1 MPEYSMKES
10 QNPLIIPAA
19 LLLTALPYAAAF
31 YHNEQLCKEDPAVC
45 AVYEQK
51 YNIEQHNFD
60 LTGALEHG
68 MTKLEEL
75 IHTYTQ

>member
-1 MPEYSMKES
+1 MPEHTMKEL
-10 QNPLIIPAA
+10 QNPLIISAA

-31 YHNEQLCKEDPAVC
+31 YHNAQLCKEDPAAC

-51 YNIEQHNFD
+51 YKIEQHNFD

-75 IHTYTQ
+75 VQKYTQ